1 MALPG
6 NNLKKQ
12 SRCHKLRVEH
22 LETRRMLTTV
32 CSDVRDDWTV
42 GLLNC
47 TDEAYGEGFT
57 LLSANADS
65 DTHLIDGDGRQVH
78 SWTGGPQ
85 GFRLGVRL
93 AADGSLVSTG
103 VANGPI
109 NGAGAGGR
117 LWIQDWEGNVTL
129 NWTYSND
136 QVRQHHDIEILPN
149 GNILAI
155 AWVAVSRNDTI
166 AAGRD
171 PVGLNNDGIWSEQ
184 IIEVRPT
191 GPTTGEIV
199 WQWNAMDH
207 LVQDFDAS
215 VDNFGVVA
223 DHPELINFNFGDT
236 NSRDWLHFNG
246 LDYNAEF
253 DQIMV
258 STPRFGEVWIIDH
271 STTVAEAA
279 SHSGGRYGKGG
290 DLLYRWGNSQAYDR
304 PEAGGVSL
312 GQFHDPKWIEDGRPG
327 AGNITLYH
335 NGPPGAT
342 VELIEFAPPVDA
354 AGNYTIDAGLP
365 YAPTEPTWVQSTNI
379 VQPIVGGVQ
388 RLPNGN
394 TTATFGGAGRTVEFA
409 PDGEVVWDYVNPTG
423 GPDPQ
428 GEETGNVIF
437 KANRYEADFVGFAGR
452 DISPKGYVEN
462 WTVGDYNLN
471 LEVDAE
477 DVDTLCGGV
486 HSGDLAFD
494 VNFDDAID
502 IQDVNML
509 VGEAGG
515 LPADANLDGV
525 VDVADFNIW
534 NESRFTASNL
544 WSNGDFNCD
553 GAVDVADFNIWNE
566 NKFTGVAPVAELQLP
581 EKIKKASRISL
592 VDRVFEFVESHD

>member
-6 NNLKKQ
+6 NNSKKQ
-12 SRCHKLRVEH
+12 SRRHKLRVEH
-22 LETRRMLTTV
+22 LETRRMLATV
-32 CSDVRDDWTV
+32 CSDVRDEWTV
-42 GLLNC
+42 GLVDC
-47 TDEAYGEGFT
+47 ADGAYGEGFT
-57 LLSANADS
+57 LLTANGNS
-65 DTHLIDGDGRQVH
+65 DTHLIDGDGREVH
-78 SWTGGPQ
+78 SWTGGPS
-85 GFRLGVRL
+85 GFRLGARL
-93 AADGSLVSTG
+93 MPDGSLLSSGLAT
-103 VANGPI
+103 GPI
-109 NGAGAGGR
+109 TGAGGGGR
-117 LWIQDWEGNVTL
+117 LWIQDWEGNVTW
-129 NWTYSND
+129 NWVYSD
-136 QVRQHHDIEILPN
+136 AQVRQHHDVEVLPN

-155 AWVAVSRNDTI
+155 AWVAVSRDDTI

-171 PVGLNNDGIWSEQ
+171 PAGLDPEGIWSEQ

-199 WQWNAMDH
+199 WQWNAIDH
-207 LVQDFDAS
+207 VIQDFDSS
-215 VDNFGVVA
+215 VENFGVVA
-223 DHPELINFNFGDT
+223 DHPELINMNFGDT

-246 LDYNAEF
+246 MDYNEEF

-258 STPRFGEVWIIDH
+258 SVPRFGEVWIIDH
-271 STTVAEAA
+271 STTTAEAA
-279 SHSGGRYGKGG
+279 SHSGGTSGKGG

-365 YAPTEPTWVQSTNI
+365 YAPTEPTWVQGTTI
-379 VQPIVGGVQ
+379 VQPIIGGVQ

-394 TTATFGGAGRTVEFA
+394 TTATFGVAGRTVEFT
-409 PDGEVVWDYVNPTG
+409 PDGEVVWDYFNPTG

-428 GEETGNVIF
+428 GEETGNIIF

-494 VNFDDAID
+494 VNFDDEID

-525 VDVADFNIW
+525 VDVTDFNIW
-534 NESRFTASNL
+534 NENRFTASNL

-553 GAVDVADFNIWNE
+553 GAVDVTDFNIWNE
-566 NKFTGVAPVAELQLP
+566 NKFTSVAPVAELQLP

-592 VDRVFEFVESHD
+592 VDRVFEFVESRD